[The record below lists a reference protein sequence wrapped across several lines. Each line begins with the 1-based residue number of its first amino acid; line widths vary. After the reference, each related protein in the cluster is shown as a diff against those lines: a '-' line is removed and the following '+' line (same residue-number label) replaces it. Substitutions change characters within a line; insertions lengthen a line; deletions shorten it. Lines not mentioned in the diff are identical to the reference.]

1 MNSRED
7 NNKKGVAK
15 NAAPKREGIFDHAVF
30 NLHHNLDAGEKLF
43 RSLGFNITPRG
54 YHSLGSMNNLIVF
67 GTDYLEL
74 VGLDPDNPKP
84 RKELLD
90 WPIGLNGLVY
100 GSDEIESTRTRL
112 LEKQLPI
119 LEAKAFN
126 RPVTVAGE
134 TMEARFRTANMGPGY
149 FPASRLYFCEH
160 QTPELV
166 WHDSFMTHANTAF
179 RIDGIAIAST
189 TPEIDA
195 GRLASVL
202 HAVPSAEAEVTEGG
216 VRIEFGLL
224 QELTDPRENPA
235 HEPLP
240 RAVAIRIGVRS
251 LGMLK
256 ASLDPVWTNS
266 VIEPDGKRLIVPA
279 ARCFGVAIEFIEQQE
294 RLA

>member
-7 NNKKGVAK
+7 NYKKGVAK
-15 NAAPKREGIFDHAVF
+15 NAAPQRDGIFDHAVF
-30 NLHHNLDAGEKLF
+30 NLHYDLDAGEELF

-74 VGLDPDNPKP
+74 IGLDPDNPKP

-112 LEKQLPI
+112 LEKGLPI
-119 LEAKAFN
+119 LEAKSFS

-134 TMEARFRTANMGPGY
+134 MMEARFQTANMGPGY
-149 FPASRLYFCEH
+149 FPAARLYFCEH

-166 WHDSFMTHANTAF
+166 WHDPFMTHANTAF
-179 RIDGIAIAST
+179 RIDGITIASE
-189 TPEIDA
+189 TPEIDSR
-195 GRLASVL
+195 RLADAL
-202 HAVPSAEAEVTEGG
+202 HAVPSAEAEVNAGG
-216 VRIEFGLL
+216 VRIKFGLL
-224 QELTDPRENPA
+224 QEVTGTEEIPA
-235 HEPLP
+235 YEPLP

-251 LGMLK
+251 LGALK

-266 VIEPDGKRLIVPA
+266 VIEPDDKRLIVPA
-279 ARCFGVAIEFIEQQE
+279 ARCFGVALEFIEQ
-294 RLA
+294 